1 MRKII
6 HKIHYSKD
14 LKPHVVILRMILWFC
29 SLFYML
35 AVNLRNCLYSI
46 GVLQTVKLEGKVV
59 ISIGNLTTGGTGKT
73 PITAEIAKISAKSGK
88 KTAILSRGYSG
99 KLDSSKVNL
108 VSNGKEVFFTAEE
121 AGDEPYWLGTNIK
134 DVFVITCKDRVKAA
148 LWAVEKFGIEI
159 FILDDGF
166 QYRRLERDLNI
177 LLVDGHKKFGNEQL
191 LPAGPLREPMSEI
204 KRADKIIVVN
214 KIPYIAEASK
224 NCRAYSRYLI
234 KNYDK
239 EVFGCNTVASDV
251 RNVKNN
257 MPVLEPKKVYAF
269 TGIAQP
275 DFFFSGVSFHRHKI
289 VKTAEFDDHY
299 VYTKDDLIN
308 IVNDAKNSG
317 AEIIL
322 TTEKDIVKLRP
333 FIEELNPDIPIC
345 VLRLAVEL
353 DIASLLK
360 NVIEY

>member
-1 MRKII
+1 MKKFI

-14 LKPHVVILRMILWFC
+14 FKFLEIIPRIILSFLG
-29 SLFYML
+29 LFYWL
-35 AVNLRNCLYSI
+35 AVNLRNFLYSI
-46 GVLQTVKLEGKVV
+46 GVLSTVKLENKIV

-73 PITAEIAKISAKSGK
+73 PITAEIAKIAAKSGK

-108 VSNGKEVFFTAEE
+108 ISNGKKIFFSAEE
-121 AGDEPYWLGTNIK
+121 AGDEPFWLSTNVK
-134 DVFVITCKDRVKAA
+134 DVFVITCKDRVKGA
-148 LWAVEKFGIEI
+148 LWAAEKFGIEI

-191 LPAGPLREPMSEI
+191 LPGGPLREPMSEI

-214 KIPYIAEASK
+214 KIPHCADTMK
-224 NCRAYSRYLI
+224 NCRAYSRHLI
-234 KNYDK
+234 KTYNK
-239 EVFGCNTVASDV
+239 EVFGCNTIASDV
-251 RNVKNN
+251 RNIKGNL
-257 MPVLEPKKVYAF
+257 PVLDPKKVYAF

-275 DFFFSGVSFHRHKI
+275 EFFFSGVLAHHHKI
-289 VKTAEFDDHY
+289 VKKVEFDDHY
-299 VYTKDDLIN
+299 VYKKTDLIK
-308 IVNDAKNSG
+308 IVEDAKNLG
-317 AEIIL
+317 AEIII

-333 FIEELNPDIPIC
+333 FIEELNPDISIC

-360 NVIEY
+360 GVIEY